1 MGGSLDTFSKPLGGW
16 VSEEVSISCDG
27 DGGDAGGVSKP
38 RDAGHGPGEQKG
50 ICLLGTGAGV
60 PRWVVLICSC
70 GGGVLLLRLSSGLAI
85 TLADIL
91 HMGGVDD

>member
-1 MGGSLDTFSKPLGGW
+1 M
-16 VSEEVSISCDG
+16 SISCDG

-91 HMGGVDD
+91 HMGGFDD